1 MQGLLV
7 ENASGLP
14 GIDVNMMVEY
24 LVLHMVAA
32 LRIGAFFIASPFFGA
47 RYVLLPVRILFTMV
61 LAVIL
66 VPNIDIPDSQLI
78 GTATGVMIIIK
89 EISIGL
95 AAGLIMTIWF
105 SAAALAGEKIAST
118 AGLGFAAQMDP
129 ASGAQ
134 TPVVSQILNLLLVV
148 LFLSLDAHLLV
159 ISIILKSYEISPIAY
174 SADLSVLVVSGI
186 EAAGMMFFAAAMI
199 MLPVITLLLM
209 INLTIGVVTR
219 SAPTLNLFSFGFPI
233 SMLGVFFILY
243 ISTDVLGYALS
254 DLIEAAVDSIERS
267 IAGIAYG

>member
-1 MQGLLV
+1 
-7 ENASGLP
+7 
-14 GIDVNMMVEY
+14 
-24 LVLHMVAA
+24 
-32 LRIGAFFIASPFFGA
+32 
-47 RYVLLPVRILFTMV
+47 
-61 LAVIL
+61 
-66 VPNIDIPDSQLI
+66 
-78 GTATGVMIIIK
+78 MIIVK

-159 ISIILKSYEISPIAY
+159 ISIMLKSYEISPIAY
-174 SADLSVLVVSGI
+174 SPDLRVLVASGI

-219 SAPTLNLFSFGFPI
+219 SAPTLNLFSFGFPMTI
-233 SMLGVFFILY
+233 LGTFFALYFSVDALQFVFGELIDEAIGIVKL
-243 ISTDVLGYALS
+243 VLGDLS
-254 DLIEAAVDSIERS
+254 D
-267 IAGIAYG
+267 G

>member
-7 ENASGLP
+7 ENGSGLP
-14 GIDVNMMVEY
+14 GIDLNLMIEY
-24 LVLHMVAA
+24 LVLHLLAA

-61 LAVIL
+61 IAVIL
-66 VPNIDIPDSQLI
+66 VPNIDIPDSQFI
-78 GTATGVMIIIK
+78 GTPSGVIIIVK
-89 EISIGL
+89 EIGIGL
-95 AAGLIMTIWF
+95 AAGLILTIWF
-105 SAAALAGEKIAST
+105 SAASLAGEKIAST

-134 TPVVSQILNLLLVV
+134 TPVVSQILNLFLIV

-159 ISIILKSYEISPIAY
+159 ISIILKSYELSPIAY
-174 SADLSVLVVSGI
+174 TPDLSSLVASGI
-186 EAAGMMFFAAAMI
+186 EAAGMMFFAATMI
-199 MLPVITLLLM
+199 MLPIVTLLLM
-209 INLTIGVVTR
+209 INITIGVVTR

-243 ISTDVLGYALS
+243 ISTDVIGYAFT
-254 DLIEAAVDSIERS
+254 DLIEAALDSIERS
-267 IAGIAYG
+267 IAGIAYV

>member
-1 MQGLLV
+1 
-7 ENASGLP
+7 
-14 GIDVNMMVEY
+14 
-24 LVLHMVAA
+24 
-32 LRIGAFFIASPFFGA
+32 
-47 RYVLLPVRILFTMV
+47 MV

-78 GTATGVMIIIK
+78 GTATGVMIIVK

-159 ISIILKSYEISPIAY
+159 ISIMLKSYEISPIAY
-174 SADLSVLVVSGI
+174 SPDLSVLVASGI
-186 EAAGMMFFAAAMI
+186 EAAGMMFFAAAII

-243 ISTDVLGYALS
+243 ISTDVLGYAFS

>member
-1 MQGLLV
+1 
-7 ENASGLP
+7 
-14 GIDVNMMVEY
+14 
-24 LVLHMVAA
+24 
-32 LRIGAFFIASPFFGA
+32 
-47 RYVLLPVRILFTMV
+47 
-61 LAVIL
+61 
-66 VPNIDIPDSQLI
+66 
-78 GTATGVMIIIK
+78 MIIVK

-174 SADLSVLVVSGI
+174 SPDLSVLVASGI

-209 INLTIGVVTR
+209 INITIGVVTR

-233 SMLGVFFILY
+233 TIFSVIFLLYLAVSPLSQMFLEVIENHIL
-243 ISTDVLGYALS
+243 ILS
-254 DLIEAAVDSIERS
+254 DLFQEVSHGRK
-267 IAGIAYG
+267 